1 MGIHNQNLEKEY
13 QTRWQPRKN
22 SIHLIHL
29 PLRSEYHFQRYFEG
43 RHPIYRSGRNKDF
56 VALSKKLKGKSDME
70 RTDFTAQDFEVKVI
84 DFWPARIASTGQ
96 PALGGT
102 PFKGKVRIGDSAKA
116 SAKGPGTA
124 STLAIVGDGDA
135 DVVYKY
141 SIVARMVL
149 ARGYS

>member
-1 MGIHNQNLEKEY
+1 MAAKKKLDPLDPLAPKEANITFKDTLKDGIPFIEVGATGL
-13 QTRWQPRKN
+13 
-22 SIHLIHL
+22 
-29 PLRSEYHFQRYFEG
+29 
-43 RHPIYRSGRNKDF
+43 
-56 VALSKKLKGKSDME
+56 VALSKIKKEKVIWNVQN
-70 RTDFTAQDFEVKVI
+70 FTAQDFEVKVI

-102 PFKGKVRIGDSAKA
+102 PFKGKGPDPVIAPKA

-141 SIVARMVL
+141 SIVARMGIGPWLLVKDPEL
-149 ARGYS
+149 ELDL